1 MIRWNAGTQLETP
14 TPCNQPILKHQL
26 IDKLDHPTW
35 TELAYEVAV
44 KASTEQGLTEAKAG
58 DLVSQDYIEKEF
70 GIR

>member
-1 MIRWNAGTQLETP
+1 MERRDTITGTNTM
-14 TPCNQPILKHQL
+14 QPADIKAAAHQL

-44 KASTEQGLTEAKAG
+44 KASTEAKAG
-58 DLVSQDYIEKEF
+58 DLVSQDDIEKEF